1 MPDTWTQ
8 TIVTTDTALRII
20 ATALAEGSKAGV
32 KVSATVVDPAMG
44 LIAFARADGATPH
57 SVETSRRKANTA
69 ASTRRA
75 SGWIVS
81 ELELTLPLAAGNLL
95 TNVTGGVPLVL
106 DDEHAGGLGIA
117 GGTPAQDAEI
127 AAATL
132 DVLGLPLAR

>member
-8 TIVTTDTALRII
+8 TVVTTETALRII
-20 ATALAEGSKAGV
+20 AIALAEGAKAGV

-44 LIAFARADGATPH
+44 LVAFARADGATPH

-75 SGWIVS
+75 SGWIPS
-81 ELELTLPLAAGNLL
+81 ELELILPIAAGNLL

-106 DDEHAGGLGIA
+106 DGEHAGGLGIA

-127 AAATL
+127 AQATL
-132 DVLGLPLAR
+132 EVFAGRH